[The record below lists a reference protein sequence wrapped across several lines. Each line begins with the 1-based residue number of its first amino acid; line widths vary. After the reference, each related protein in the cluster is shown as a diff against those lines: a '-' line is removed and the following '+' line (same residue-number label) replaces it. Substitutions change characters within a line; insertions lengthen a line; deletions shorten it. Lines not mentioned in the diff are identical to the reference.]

1 MRLMTLSKIAHST
14 KNATT
19 PTIHIINNSVTILL
33 KFWAQ
38 RYKKCGAYINN
49 RCEKSPLFSGV
60 GLLVSEKNLYLH
72 HKSNQKD
79 MNYDSN
85 PVHLLYNN
93 EELRERIIMVMD
105 SRDHTTG
112 ITFVN
117 LCYQIVQMAFQEHQ
131 VKKADENVTITSEEL
146 APEEQVRVSRIL
158 WELIWDHKIFLLFG
172 RSELLGLSNGEDRF
186 VKY

>member
-1 MRLMTLSKIAHST
+1 
-14 KNATT
+14 
-19 PTIHIINNSVTILL
+19 
-33 KFWAQ
+33 
-38 RYKKCGAYINN
+38 
-49 RCEKSPLFSGV
+49 
-60 GLLVSEKNLYLH
+60 
-72 HKSNQKD
+72 
-79 MNYDSN
+79 MNYDAN
-85 PVHLLYNN
+85 PVHLLYTN
-93 EELRERIIMVMD
+93 EELRDRINMIMD

-117 LCYQIVQMAFQEHQ
+117 LCYQVMQMAFQENM
-131 VKKADENVTITSEEL
+131 VKKVEDTIITSEEL

>member
-1 MRLMTLSKIAHST
+1 MKID
-14 KNATT
+14 
-19 PTIHIINNSVTILL
+19 P
-33 KFWAQ
+33 
-38 RYKKCGAYINN
+38 
-49 RCEKSPLFSGV
+49 
-60 GLLVSEKNLYLH
+60 
-72 HKSNQKD
+72 
-79 MNYDSN
+79 N
-85 PVHLLYNN
+85 PVQLLYNN
-93 EELRERIIMVMD
+93 EELRDRIIMIMD

-117 LCYQIVQMAFQEHQ
+117 LCYQVMQMAFQENM
-131 VKKADENVTITSEEL
+131 VKKAEDTIITSEEL

>member
-1 MRLMTLSKIAHST
+1 MYLSPPKCCAFQEKHYICTIIQNEIA
-14 KNATT
+14 
-19 PTIHIINNSVTILL
+19 
-33 KFWAQ
+33 
-38 RYKKCGAYINN
+38 
-49 RCEKSPLFSGV
+49 
-60 GLLVSEKNLYLH
+60 
-72 HKSNQKD
+72 
-79 MNYDSN
+79 MNYDAN

-93 EELRERIIMVMD
+93 EELRDRINMIMD

-117 LCYQIVQMAFQEHQ
+117 LCYQVMQMAFQENM
-131 VKKADENVTITSEEL
+131 VKKVEDTIITSEEL